1 MRRVLLLIS
10 LSMVLLVCTSSQAT
24 VYSWRDE
31 NGALHFA
38 NDADEV
44 PSDPVGGVRTFTA
57 KTPTRPAPSVADDGG
72 RVADR
77 PADPPADYERG
88 LAAGLQIGEEQLRAA
103 VDLASVRAPAPAPQ
117 PVYVTVPY
125 TPPRPEVS
133 VGIVRAPDGPF
144 NDFAPGNVDYAYD
157 SFNPYLYWPL
167 GAPIPA
173 FGFVDTGRRHF
184 HDHDH
189 HQHQGPVIIPGGR
202 SSLSR
207 VGPGLST
214 GWMGR

>member
-1 MRRVLLLIS
+1 MRRVLPLIG
-10 LSMVLLVCTSSQAT
+10 LMMVLLVCTSSEAT

-31 NGALHFA
+31 NGTLHFA
-38 NDADEV
+38 NDADAV
-44 PSDPVGGVRTFTA
+44 PSDPAGGVRTFTA
-57 KTPTRPAPSVADDGG
+57 KTPTRPAPSLADGGG

-77 PADPPADYERG
+77 SADPPVDYERG

-103 VDLASVRAPAPAPQ
+103 VDLAQSARAPAPQA

-125 TPPRPEVS
+125 APPRPEVS

-144 NDFAPGNVDYAYD
+144 NDFAPGNVDYAFDYPYD
-157 SFNPYLYWPL
+157 PYLYWPL
-167 GAPIPA
+167 GGPIPA
-173 FGFVDTGRRHF
+173 FGFVDTGRHL
-184 HDHDH
+184 HDKTH
-189 HQHQGPVIIPGGR
+189 HHHEGPVVIPGGR